1 MLRITV
7 GRGDEDYTSVQEA
20 IDSVPFETPA
30 EIVISEGIYHE
41 KIFSEKSDLLIRGEG
56 DVRIV
61 WEDCG
66 FEMLDR
72 GRKRGT
78 FRSYTA
84 FFGGKRLR
92 MENLS
97 IENRAGEGKEIGQG
111 IALYLDAEEADIRNL
126 RIYGHQDTLFL
137 SPLPDEEREKYGFYG
152 PRHLVP
158 RRRTM
163 SRFQECVIEG
173 TIDFIFGGGDALFD
187 DCEIRSSGSGYV
199 AAPSGKKDWHGM
211 IFRRCRFTS
220 SGTPDGSV
228 FLMRPWRKEGKTLF
242 LDCRFGTHIAQE
254 GFTPWPGREQESG
267 ECLFALSSCS
277 AEGGK
282 TIGEGHEIPHAEIV
296 SAAEALLGEI
306 QYCSCSM
313 HPSKEE

>member
-41 KIFSEKSDLLIRGEG
+41 KIFSEKSDLFIRGEG

-173 TIDFIFGGGDALFD
+173 TIDFIFGGGDAIFRN
-187 DCEIRSSGSGYV
+187 CEIRSAGPGYV
-199 AAPSGKKDWHGM
+199 TAPSGKRSWYG
-211 IFRRCRFTS
+211 FVFSSCRFVS
-220 SGTPDGSV
+220 SGAGDGSV
-228 FLMRPWRKEGKTLF
+228 FLMRPWRAEGKVMFTE
-242 LDCRFGTHIAQE
+242 CSFGPHINSRPYAA
-254 GFTPWPGREQESG
+254 WAGREDEKHLSAFLIHDASRPFLLD
-267 ECLFALSSCS
+267 ECCYITAEEARMIIALFDR
-277 AEGGK
+277 
-282 TIGEGHEIPHAEIV
+282 
-296 SAAEALLGEI
+296 
-306 QYCSCSM
+306 
-313 HPSKEE
+313 